1 MPRGEI
7 PMMNN
12 IQFQEALEEIKRAV
26 QHERKDELFN
36 EYLINI
42 APTREEEKIIE
53 SIRDDEYRH
62 SKLLRRIYMDFTGME
77 VPIDE
82 EETIA
87 NPENYLDGIK
97 KALFRKLRTIE
108 KYRAWNRGPYK
119 DMVSNIITD
128 EIKHSSKYN
137 YLFALNSNMKV
148 MDMNRSPVQDT
159 SKFTPDD
166 WVRYITP
173 LVNRA
178 LAEAKAGINPEHL
191 YQEFILAGV
200 LVGLGKTPQE
210 AIDQVEEWENTGESQ
225 LLAKSKMARGFY

>member
-1 MPRGEI
+1 
-7 PMMNN
+7 
-12 IQFQEALEEIKRAV
+12 
-26 QHERKDELFN
+26 
-36 EYLINI
+36 
-42 APTREEEKIIE
+42 
-53 SIRDDEYRH
+53 
-62 SKLLRRIYMDFTGME
+62 ME

-148 MDMNRSPVQDT
+148 MDMNRRPVQDT